1 MNDRLHKFQQN
12 INIFFTDINLLQQAF
27 RHRSY
32 VNENAD
38 ACVPDNERLEFLG
51 DAVLNYITAEKIFD
65 EFPDLSEGELTV
77 LRTSLIREE
86 TLAHVASELD
96 LGNYLQLG
104 KGEESSGGRKRQSN
118 LANTF
123 EALLGAILLDQG
135 INSVKD
141 LLNKILYAHTLQ
153 PYAKIHGQNYKA
165 TLQEFTQFEHKK
177 LPHYHLLESSGP
189 DHEKKF
195 IVQVILDDKV
205 LGMGTGRSKKTAEM
219 EAAKKACETLA
230 LI

>member
-1 MNDRLHKFQQN
+1 MNNKWHKFQQN

-27 RHRSY
+27 RHSSY
-32 VNENAD
+32 VNENPD
-38 ACVPDNERLEFLG
+38 TGMPDNERLEFLG

-65 EFPDLSEGELTV
+65 EFPDLLEGELTV

-86 TLAHVASELD
+86 TLSHVASD
-96 LGNYLQLG
+96 LNLGSYLQLG

-123 EALLGAILLDQG
+123 EALLGAMLLDQG
-135 INSVKD
+135 IDSVKD
-141 LLNKILYAHTLQ
+141 FLNKTIYVQHLQ
-153 PYAKIHGQNYKA
+153 QYTKVHGQNYKA

-189 DHEKKF
+189 DHEKIF

-205 LGMGTGRSKKTAEM
+205 LGTGTGRNKKTAEM